1 MDRDFD
7 VTILGSGP
15 AGLQAAVHAARA
27 KAGVVVLGKL
37 QSSSLYKAHIE
48 NYCCMSETLSGET
61 VLNDGRNQAK
71 RFGAIFLEEDVLHLE
86 PAQDGRFR
94 VKLESGDTILTWAII
109 LAMGVSRNRLNVP
122 GEKEL
127 LGKGVSYCVDCDANF
142 FRNQVVTV
150 IGEGS
155 AAASGALKL
164 LLIADEIHLVYG
176 SMAISDHLRCQIES
190 SRIQL
195 HAGRKV
201 TRVVGDREVE
211 AVLLDSGEKIETSG
225 VFIELGAKGAI
236 ELASGLGVALDAET
250 MRFVAVNK
258 KQETSVPGV
267 YAAGDICGPPWQ
279 MAKAVGE
286 GCVAGLEAAAYA
298 RRAPTKAGEQLAVSS
313 EK

>member
-1 MDRDFD
+1 MDREFD
-7 VTILGSGP
+7 VAILGTGP

-27 KAGVVVLGKL
+27 KAEVAVLGKL

-48 NYCCMSETLSGET
+48 NYCCMAETLSGET
-61 VLNDGRNQAK
+61 VLNEGRNQAK
-71 RFGAIFLEEDVLHLE
+71 KFGAVLLDEDVLHLE
-86 PAQDGRFR
+86 PAEGGRFR
-94 VKLESGDTILTWAII
+94 VKLESGDSMVTWAII
-109 LAMGVSRNRLNVP
+109 LAMGISRNRLNVP

-150 IGEGS
+150 IGDGS

-164 LLIADEIHLVYG
+164 LLIADETHLVCG
-176 SMAISDHLRCQIES
+176 SPAVSDHLRHQIES

-201 TRVVGDREVE
+201 TRILGDTEVR
-211 AVLLDSGEKIETSG
+211 AVLLDNGEKIETSG

-236 ELASGLGVALDAET
+236 ELASGLGVAPDAET
-250 MRFVAVNK
+250 MRFVAASR
-258 KQETSVPGV
+258 KQETNVPGI

-298 RRAPTKAGEQLAVSS
+298 RRASAKASGGI
-313 EK
+313 